1 MAGRWSSKRLR
12 GPPESS
18 RGRCN
23 VQCACASRRQWSS
36 RRLVG
41 GGCAPSSL
49 TATLAAALMRSS
61 FFEGSA
67 PAHKGATARALA
79 YLDPGSSRRLLFAH
93 RARRATPK
101 GSSGGPSA
109 GRGLAALE
117 SVWRVIKDDG
127 WISTEN
133 RLRFTHE
140 KYSPNT
146 RFEGGGGGKPRRSH
160 CEPVA
165 AWCSQSTWVSRL
177 NTRPPS
183 TPTTP
188 HTIGTLA
195 PHMGLPSRPTTT
207 FTTPPTACHTIEQ
220 GLQRPR
226 PHPRRRRRQTRAR
239 RGRRR
244 RRARRYGSA
253 PPAAVHA
260 LPPPQPSRV
269 TTARSHH
276 ASRAPS
282 ADLDSPPPRQDPNA
296 PDPKNVTQKAPK
308 EFGNFLSGKKPV
320 SLSLGS
326 GATNRRRAVCQCHP
340 PKNAR

>member
-1 MAGRWSSKRLR
+1 MELAASGWGRLRAELPDSDAGRRVDEVFLLR
-12 GPPESS
+12 GQCT
-18 RGRCN
+18 GAQRCDRPR
-23 VQCACASRRQWSS
+23 ACVPRPRVFAAS
-36 RRLVG
+36 VV
-41 GGCAPSSL
+41 
-49 TATLAAALMRSS
+49 RSS
-61 FFEGSA
+61 GSTCNA
-67 PAHKGATARALA
+67 QGLEWGAK
-79 YLDPGSSRRLLFAH
+79 RRP
-93 RARRATPK
+93 RPC
-101 GSSGGPSA
+101 SA
-109 GRGLAALE
+109 GECME
-117 SVWRVIKDDG
+117 SDQRRWLDLNGKSSPLHPRKV
-127 WISTEN
+127 
-133 RLRFTHE
+133 
-140 KYSPNT
+140 SPNT